1 MGGMFDI
8 ITSAKGA
15 IGAYNEALRIH
26 SLNIANMQVPGYKQL
41 GTSFQSV
48 FEQVLSRG
56 TEAQGNTGGTNPKQL
71 GQGVTLSGV
80 TVDFSKGETTEGTNL
95 SLAIDSVGG
104 MFIVSPDGGNRMLYT
119 RTGDFKLDSS
129 RNLTSN
135 GMQVYGLDASGKVV
149 PISGLPS
156 GNVDDYEWKEDGI
169 LYYQGTSTGYQIA
182 LTYFANPG
190 GLAQAQGTAFEQTL
204 ASGDPAI
211 ATGPGG
217 VVGGVTPKQV
227 EQSNVFY
234 LAETIDTLEIQRAM
248 SGNLNMVK
256 MASDV
261 INSFIQKLG

>member
-41 GTSFQSV
+41 STSFQSV

-56 TEAQGNTGGTNPKQL
+56 TEAQGNIGGTNPKQL

-80 TVDFSKGETTEGTNL
+80 TVNFSKGETTEGTNL
-95 SLAIDSVGG
+95 SLAIDQEEG
-104 MFIVSPDGGNRMLYT
+104 MFIISPDGGKRMLYT
-119 RTGDFKLDSS
+119 RSGDFKLDSN

-135 GMQVYGLDASGKVV
+135 GMQVYGLDSGGRVV
-149 PISGLPS
+149 PIAGLPS
-156 GNVDDYEWKEDGI
+156 GNVDDYEWKQDGY

-204 ASGDPAI
+204 ASGDAAI
-211 ATGPGG
+211 PTGPGG
-217 VVGGVTPKQV
+217 VVGSVTPKQV